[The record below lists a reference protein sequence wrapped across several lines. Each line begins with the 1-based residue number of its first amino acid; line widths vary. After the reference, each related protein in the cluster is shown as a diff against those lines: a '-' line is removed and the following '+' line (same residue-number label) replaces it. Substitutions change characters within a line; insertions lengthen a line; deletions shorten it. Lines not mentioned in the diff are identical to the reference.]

1 MSNLSFWIH
10 DFSIH
15 EISPELPLQSKQVF
29 AFNADPDEN
38 EESINDLDE
47 VSDDDYNPGSVEA
60 AYCFEVKLFFFIFLV
75 TVDWKC

>member
-60 AYCFEVKLFFFIFLV
+60 AYCFEVKCYLLSFWLRVSFE
-75 TVDWKC
+75 